1 MCRRA
6 AGIRI
11 EILLAGRGSRIGAG
25 DAVMFAFDA
34 HHAWRED
41 IPDPA
46 DDVNRL
52 AKRSH
57 GLRWRAPHPA
67 HGLDCIPGVGIGWTN
82 AEFEAARGQKVQARR
97 CLR

>member
-1 MCRRA
+1 V
-6 AGIRI
+6 GW
-11 EILLAGRGSRIGAG
+11 RGPAHGAG
-25 DAVMFAFDA
+25 DAVVFAFDA
-34 HHAWRED
+34 HHAWRGD

-67 HGLDCIPGVGIGWTN
+67 HGRDCIPGVGIGWTN

-97 CLR
+97 CLS